1 MSSAIEVGQVLSL
14 KIRYNN
20 SGNVSSV
27 AHPYL
32 VVGVNYELN
41 VVEIAHLDS
50 LRGKEWKAF
59 KWGNKPIYAT
69 NPAETVIDRDSYI
82 QMDNTFLL
90 ENHSKLECYR
100 RQKDKLSEKKLNA
113 VVKAYR
119 EYHETHQ
126 IDEDKQVYMP
136 IDELVSLQNT

>member
-1 MSSAIEVGQVLSL
+1 MKEMHVFGQVLSL
-14 KIRYNN
+14 KIRYKN

-32 VVGVNYELN
+32 VVGVNHELN
-41 VVEIAHLDS
+41 VVEIAQLES

-82 QMDNTFLL
+82 QIDNTFLL

-100 RQKDKLSEKKLNA
+100 RQKDKLSEK
-113 VVKAYR
+113 
-119 EYHETHQ
+119 
-126 IDEDKQVYMP
+126 
-136 IDELVSLQNT
+136 S